1 MAMGT
6 LGGVHVGGALAR
18 LVSPG
23 SIHGGEKLGL
33 AAVPL
38 EMGTEEEG
46 RGAPSRT
53 LLAGE
58 GDPLGPV
65 CPALTP
71 TVLQAVMSWA
81 NSHGWSRSARQDI
94 WTHL

>member
-1 MAMGT
+1 MAAMGT

-38 EMGTEEEG
+38 EMGTEEG

-53 LLAGE
+53 LLAG
-58 GDPLGPV
+58 
-65 CPALTP
+65 
-71 TVLQAVMSWA
+71 
-81 NSHGWSRSARQDI
+81 
-94 WTHL
+94 